1 MSAHRS
7 FLQCSL
13 VLTAAAAI
21 ATGLVG
27 ASPAGAADPAQ
38 VADPAACAALLAQ
51 AATWP
56 GGTSPEPGHRVFSD
70 AYEMHLFQ
78 QPPCAALPPA

>member
-7 FLQCSL
+7 FLQRS
-13 VLTAAAAI
+13 VLLATAAGI
-21 ATGLVG
+21 ATVLVG
-27 ASPAGAADPAQ
+27 ASAAGAASPPEPA
-38 VADPAACAALLAQ
+38 DRAACATLLAQ

-56 GGTSPEPGHRVFSD
+56 GGTLPEPGNRVFSD
-70 AYEMHLFQ
+70 AYESHLFQ